1 MHAGDYFLKP
11 FVSSEPEFAVIERS
25 EEDQF
30 LILASDG
37 LWDVMSNGMAC
48 KVVEKCLEE
57 KPSDSDNA
65 TTDGVVSH
73 SAARDAAGLLA
84 RLAVCRGSVDNVTV
98 LLVVF

>member
-11 FVSSEPEFAVIERS
+11 FVSSEPEFTAIERS
-25 EEDQF
+25 EEDRF
-30 LILASDG
+30 LLLASDG

-48 KVVEKCLEE
+48 RVIKKCLEE

-65 TTDGVVSH
+65 TPGGVSH

-84 RLAVCRGSVDNVTV
+84 RLAICRGSIDNVTV